1 MFDEKT
7 TGISF
12 AASAIACLPSASKP
26 VVRRLKRAETM
37 AVMRFNNR
45 PERLSE
51 NILGT
56 DNPLMRMDRL
66 TNVDLYDLM
75 NMTSAN
81 DLNQIANLNFA

>member
-1 MFDEKT
+1 
-7 TGISF
+7 
-12 AASAIACLPSASKP
+12 
-26 VVRRLKRAETM
+26 M